1 MTVRLTD
8 EQRLDLLRRVESHS
22 LTDADQPAVAQLL
35 AEGLVAMSVRRKRF
49 GARKGEVVRETPYIT
64 DAGAALLNRFD

>member
-1 MTVRLTD
+1 
-8 EQRLDLLRRVESHS
+8 
-22 LTDADQPAVAQLL
+22 VAQLL